1 MTTENLNLEAVQQ
14 MADITQTYTTAI
26 AVVGVFMVI
35 ILAAFGASMWEAR
48 ADRKM
53 EREERDAD
61 RKSRAK
67 LDDVRIKREDE
78 NTIYWREAI
87 AKMTEAVSASNALG
101 SRIEST
107 LQKTH
112 DVHDDLSEQVTKIM
126 EDIANLRLGCQRDT
140 SIDANGEKM
149 ILMLERIETALG
161 KVLTERS
168 GSHEQH

>member
-1 MTTENLNLEAVQQ
+1 MTTDNLSLEAVQQ

-35 ILAAFGASMWEAR
+35 ILSAFAVSMWEAR
-48 ADRKM
+48 ADRKL

-61 RKSRAK
+61 RKARAR
-67 LDDVRIKREDE
+67 LDEVRIKREDE
-78 NTIYWREAI
+78 NTVYWREAI

-112 DVHDDLSEQVTKIM
+112 DVHDDLREQVTKIM
-126 EDIANLRLGCQRDT
+126 EDIANLRLEICQRDT
-140 SIDANGEKM
+140 SIDANSEKM

-161 KVLTERS
+161 KVLAERS
-168 GSHEQH
+168 GSHE